1 MMSHN
6 GRDLECMYRH
16 ECIHTG
22 CTLVYN
28 FNIACN
34 SYQQKHRIEPLVHHV
49 IALED
54 HHSRIM
60 REFNHMLNKHQFAR
74 NSTQ

>member
-16 ECIHTG
+16 VCIHTG

-54 HHSRIM
+54 RHSRII
-60 REFNHMLNKHQFAR
+60 R
-74 NSTQ
+74 